1 MANLIINGGKK
12 LSGTITPSGNKNSVL
27 PLLCA
32 SLLTDEE
39 VTIKNVPELTDVKL
53 LVESL
58 KSVGS
63 KVEWDQKSSSIKI
76 NNSKI
81 SASFFKNDFPLDMRG
96 SILLFAPLLH
106 RMKKLTIKN
115 KIGGCSL
122 GIREIDPHLEILRN
136 FGAKI
141 KNGSQISLEIKGLF
155 RAANVWLDYM
165 SVTATENFIMAAVLA
180 KGTSSITNAAS
191 EPHVQDLCLFLNQAG
206 AKISGIG
213 TSTLEIEGVKKL
225 KGTSF
230 EVSSDHHEIATLLA
244 LGAMTGGEV
253 RVKDVPTEHFPLIIT
268 SFAKLGVEIK
278 KEKNDLIVKEKQE
291 LKVKPT
297 YTKNMLQKIEGAPW
311 PYFPVDL
318 LPLMIAL
325 ATKAKGVIMF
335 WNKVYEGGF
344 FWVPEMIK
352 FGAHIVV
359 SDPHRIIVF
368 GNKPMKPAEA
378 DAPDV
383 IRATVALA
391 MVALAIKGE
400 SVIKNADPIL
410 RAHPNFTYKIKSLGA
425 DIRWEAEQE

>member
-1 MANLIINGGKK
+1 MANLIINGGRK

-58 KSVGS
+58 KTIGS
-63 KVEWDQKSSSIKI
+63 KIEWNQKASSIKI

-81 SASFFKNDFPLDMRG
+81 NHSFFKNDFPLGMRG

-106 RMKKLTIKN
+106 RMKKLVIKN
-115 KIGGCSL
+115 KIGGCTL
-122 GIREIDPHLEILRN
+122 GIREIDPHLEILRK

-141 KNGSQISLEIKGLF
+141 KNGGQISMEIKDRF
-155 RAANVWLDYM
+155 RAADVWLDYM
-165 SVTATENFIMAAVLA
+165 SVTTTENFIMAAVLA
-180 KGTSSITNAAS
+180 KGKSKITNAAS
-191 EPHVQDLCLFLNQAG
+191 EPHVQDLCRFLNQSG

-225 KGTSF
+225 KGASF
-230 EVSSDHHEIATLLA
+230 KVASDHHEIATLLA
-244 LGAMTGGEV
+244 LGAMTGGKVIVKEV
-253 RVKDVPTEHFPLIIT
+253 PLDQFPLIIS

-278 KEKNDLIVKEKQE
+278 AEGNSLVVKEKQE

-297 YTKNMLQKIEGAPW
+297 YTKNVLQKIEGAPW

-318 LPLMIAL
+318 LPLMVAL
-325 ATKAKGVIMF
+325 AAKAKGAIMF

-368 GNKPMKPAEA
+368 GNKPMKPAEV

-391 MVALAIKGE
+391 MAALAIKGE
-400 SVIKNADPIL
+400 STIKNADPIL

-425 DIRWEAEQE
+425 DIRWEAEQD